1 MPTRDAASISHGRPL
16 ESLPQL
22 TSSMDDAKAMTKA
35 AWVSR
40 QVEQL
45 LETYFMNVDN
55 TYNKL
60 QTLGEYIDD
69 TEDYIQFDL
78 DTKRNK
84 FIEVRCG
91 LSLMG
96 GGPWSVSGR
105 HLSKRLPKFSFRMLW
120 VLGAEAKLVCSRSCT
135 P

>member
-1 MPTRDAASISHGRPL
+1 MTSAKPLTKLHGCL
-16 ESLPQL
+16 
-22 TSSMDDAKAMTKA
+22 
-35 AWVSR
+35 

-84 FIEVRCG
+84 FIEVCCAP
-91 LSLMG
+91 SLMG
-96 GGPWSVSGR
+96 QGGLHEYVRSAYGR
-105 HLSKRLPKFSFRMLW
+105 GLAEFSSPVARF
-120 VLGAEAKLVCSRSCT
+120 GS
-135 P
+135 

>member
-1 MPTRDAASISHGRPL
+1 MQRPL
-16 ESLPQL
+16 ACGATLWSLATITL
-22 TSSMDDAKAMTKA
+22 VKASPVM
-35 AWVSR
+35 

-45 LETYFMNVDN
+45 LETYFMNLDN

-84 FIEVRCG
+84 FIEVRQA
-91 LSLMG
+91 
-96 GGPWSVSGR
+96 
-105 HLSKRLPKFSFRMLW
+105 HLPI
-120 VLGAEAKLVCSRSCT
+120 VTLG
-135 P
+135 

>member
-1 MPTRDAASISHGRPL
+1 MGV
-16 ESLPQL
+16 
-22 TSSMDDAKAMTKA
+22 KC
-35 AWVSR
+35 

-45 LETYFMNVDN
+45 LETYFMNLDN

-84 FIEVRCG
+84 FIEVRRARCSVVTAVTCEAAG
-91 LSLMG
+91 LVQVKG
-96 GGPWSVSGR
+96 QAQPG
-105 HLSKRLPKFSFRMLW
+105 
-120 VLGAEAKLVCSRSCT
+120 
-135 P
+135 

>member
-1 MPTRDAASISHGRPL
+1 MTTTKTL
-16 ESLPQL
+16 ER
-22 TSSMDDAKAMTKA
+22 A
-35 AWVSR
+35 AWVCR

-84 FIEVRCG
+84 FIEVCSAPQLMG
-91 LSLMG
+91 LSG
-96 GGPWSVSGR
+96 SHGHTG
-105 HLSKRLPKFSFRMLW
+105 
-120 VLGAEAKLVCSRSCT
+120 VCQVAI
-135 P
+135 